1 VADIYYIKKEQ
12 LIELERMADKSAQN
26 IIDAIEKSKTKPL
39 SKFLYALGIRH
50 VGETTAEDLARHFPR
65 LDDFFDLLEED
76 LMEVEGI
83 GPEVAASV
91 YQFFRDKKNRESIA
105 LLKKAGLKVIEPKA
119 KEKGKLA
126 GKTFVFTGALKT
138 LERDEART
146 LVESLGGMTASSVS
160 KKVDFVVVGE
170 GPGSKFDK
178 AKEFGIKTL
187 TEEEFKKMI
196 G

>member
-1 VADIYYIKKEQ
+1 
-12 LIELERMADKSAQN
+12 
-26 IIDAIEKSKTKPL
+26 
-39 SKFLYALGIRH
+39 
-50 VGETTAEDLARHFPR
+50 
-65 LDDFFDLLEED
+65 
-76 LMEVEGI
+76 MEVEGV

-91 YQFFRDKKNRESIA
+91 HQFFGDKKNRESIDR
-105 LLKKAGLKVIEPKA
+105 LKKAGVKVIEPKA

-138 LERDEART
+138 FGRDEART

-170 GPGSKFDK
+170 EPGSKFDK
-178 AKEFGIKTL
+178 AKELGIRTL